1 MGKIIIGCWD
11 CTYCGTDRISGE
23 LRDCPNC
30 GHPRDKDVKFYM
42 ADPKNYAADQE
53 NVNKNPDWLCPFC
66 DSLNPDSATICSSC
80 GASRDGKTQNYFQN
94 REKQEAEAR
103 KQQTL
108 TETAPS
114 GPKSKKGLFIV
125 LGILA
130 AVIALV
136 IFLVVPKSKTMEVA
150 SLKWERSV
158 EVEENREIEE
168 NGWTLPA
175 DAYDVSS
182 KLELYGYNS
191 VLDHYETRT
200 RQVAVDVF
208 DGYDISY
215 DYKDLGNGRFEEI
228 EHKTPRYRTEY
239 KKETYE
245 EPIYRQDPVY
255 QTKYYYYIMRWVTD
269 HYEETSGEN
278 DEPYYAEVPEDS
290 THRAGDKT
298 EKYWVTD
305 TDGKTYPTT
314 YDIWKDLS
322 VGDKIKASVQMC
334 EIIEVK

>member
-66 DSLNPDSATICSSC
+66 DSLNPDSATVCSSC
-80 GASRDGKTQNYFQN
+80 GASRDAKTQNYFQN
-94 REKQEAEAR
+94 KEKKEAEAR

-108 TETAPS
+108 KETAPA
-114 GPKSKKGLFIV
+114 PKSKKGLYIALGV
-125 LGILA
+125 LA
-130 AVIALV
+130 VVIALIV
-136 IFLVVPKSKTMEVA
+136 FLVIPKSKTMEIE
-150 SLKWERSV
+150 SLNWERSV
-158 EVEENREIEE
+158 EVEEYREFEE
-168 NGWTLPA
+168 SDWTLPA
-175 DAYDVSS
+175 DAYDVTSR
-182 KLELYGYNS
+182 LELYGYNT

-228 EHKTPRYRTEY
+228 EHKTPKYRTEY
-239 KKETYE
+239 KSETYE
-245 EPIYRQDPVY
+245 EPIYRQDPIY

-269 HYEETSGEN
+269 HYEETSGVN
-278 DEPYYAEVPEDS
+278 DEPYFAEVNEDD
-290 THRAGDKT
+290 THRTGEKK
-298 EKYWVTD
+298 EKYSVTD
-305 TDGKTYPTT
+305 TDGKTYPTS

-322 VGDKIKASVQMC
+322 PGEKINASVQMG
-334 EIIEVK
+334 EIKEVK